1 MVSTPFQMI
10 RFLVSI
16 TVLQQLRLLETAS
29 SVYQT
34 RTQSWTPEKKQILDI
49 ERLEK
54 PDPKLRTS
62 DKQIRDKEFENKTP
76 RIKAN

>member
-1 MVSTPFQMI
+1 MI

-62 DKQIRDKEFENKTP
+62 DKQIREKEFENKTP

>member
-1 MVSTPFQMI
+1 MI

>member
-1 MVSTPFQMI
+1 MI

-62 DKQIRDKEFENKTP
+62 DKQIRDKEFDNKTP

>member
-1 MVSTPFQMI
+1 MI

-54 PDPKLRTS
+54 PDPKLRAS

>member
-1 MVSTPFQMI
+1 MI

-54 PDPKLRTS
+54 PDPKLRPS

>member
-1 MVSTPFQMI
+1 MM
-10 RFLVSI
+10 RFSVSI
-16 TVLQQLRLLETAS
+16 TVLQQFMLLETAS

-49 ERLEK
+49 ERH
-54 PDPKLRTS
+54 
-62 DKQIRDKEFENKTP
+62 KEFENKTP

>member
-1 MVSTPFQMI
+1 MI

-62 DKQIRDKEFENKTP
+62 DKQIRDKEFENKTS

>member
-1 MVSTPFQMI
+1 MM
-10 RFLVSI
+10 RFSVSI

-34 RTQSWTPEKKQILDI
+34 GTQSWTPEKKQILDI

-54 PDPKLRTS
+54 PDPKFRTS

>member
-1 MVSTPFQMI
+1 MI

-76 RIKAN
+76 RTKAN